1 MSILI
6 NKDTKVIVQGI
17 TGRDGSFH
25 AAKMKEYGTQVVGGT
40 SPGKGGQEVDG
51 IPVFNT
57 VKDAV
62 AATGANTS
70 IIFVPAPFAKDAM
83 LEAIDGG
90 IRLVVCITEGVPV
103 MDAVEAQRYA
113 RIKGVQ
119 VIGPNCPG
127 LISPGESM
135 VGIMPA
141 NIFKKGHTGVISR
154 SGTLTYEVVYDLVQ
168 GGLGISTAVG
178 VGGDPVVGLYFED
191 LLQLFQN
198 DPDTD
203 SIAMIGE
210 IGGDAEERAAQ
221 FIKAHVTKPVAVFI
235 SGRQAPP
242 GKQMGHAGAIISGG
256 SGSAEGK
263 IKALESVGVP
273 VANETRELPGL
284 LKERL
289 NPTRK

>member
-1 MSILI
+1 MSVLI
-6 NKDTKVIVQGI
+6 DKDTKVIVQGI

-40 SPGKGGQEVDG
+40 SPGKGGQDVDG

-90 IRLVVCITEGVPV
+90 VKLVVCITEGVPV
-103 MDAVEAQRYA
+103 IDAVEAQNYA
-113 RIKGVQ
+113 RIKGVK

-127 LISPGESM
+127 LISPEKSM

-168 GGLGISTAVG
+168 SGLGISTAVG

-191 LLQLFQN
+191 LLQMFQN

-210 IGGDAEERAAQ
+210 IGGDAEERAAH
-221 FIKAHVTKPVAVFI
+221 FIQAHVTKPVAVFI

-263 IKALESVGVP
+263 IKALEAAGVP
-273 VANETRELPGL
+273 VADETRLLPEL
-284 LKERL
+284 LKARM
-289 NPTRK
+289 K

>member
-1 MSILI
+1 MSVLI
-6 NKDTKVIVQGI
+6 DKDTKVIVQGI

-62 AATGANTS
+62 VATGANTS

-90 IRLVVCITEGVPV
+90 IKLVVCITEGVPV
-103 MDAVEAQRYA
+103 IDAVEAQNYA
-113 RIKGVQ
+113 RIKGVK

-127 LISPGESM
+127 LISPEKSM

-168 GGLGISTAVG
+168 SGLGISTAVG

-191 LLQLFQN
+191 LLQMFQD

-263 IKALESVGVP
+263 IKALEAAGVP
-273 VANETRELPGL
+273 VADETRLLPEL
-284 LKERL
+284 LKARL
-289 NPTRK
+289 K

>member
-1 MSILI
+1 MSVLI
-6 NKDTKVIVQGI
+6 DNNTKVIVQGI

-40 SPGKGGQEVDG
+40 SPGKGGQQVDG

-57 VKDAV
+57 VKEAV
-62 AATGANTS
+62 AATGADTS

-90 IRLVVCITEGVPV
+90 VKLVVCITEGVPV
-103 MDAVEAQRYA
+103 LDAVEAQNYA
-113 RIKGVQ
+113 RVKGVK

-127 LISPGESM
+127 LISPGKSM
-135 VGIMPA
+135 VGIMPTGV
-141 NIFKKGHTGVISR
+141 FKQGHTGVISR
-154 SGTLTYEVVYDLVQ
+154 SGTLTYEVVYDLVES
-168 GGLGISTAVG
+168 GLGISTAVG

-191 LLQLFQN
+191 LLQMFQD
-198 DPDTD
+198 DPETD

-210 IGGDAEERAAQ
+210 IGGDAEERAAE
-221 FIKAHVTKPVAVFI
+221 FIKAHVPKPVAVFI

-263 IKALESVGVP
+263 IKALEAAGVP
-273 VANETRELPGL
+273 VADETRLLPEL
-284 LKERL
+284 LKARL
-289 NPTRK
+289 

>member
-1 MSILI
+1 MSVLI
-6 NKDTKVIVQGI
+6 DKDTKVIVQGI

-40 SPGKGGQEVDG
+40 SPGKGGQDVDG

-57 VKDAV
+57 MKDAV

-90 IRLVVCITEGVPV
+90 IKLVVCITEGVPV
-103 MDAVEAQRYA
+103 IDAVEAQNYA
-113 RIKGVQ
+113 HIKGVK

-127 LISPGESM
+127 LISPEKSM

-168 GGLGISTAVG
+168 SGLGISTAVG

-191 LLQLFQN
+191 LLQMFQD

-221 FIKAHVTKPVAVFI
+221 FIQAHVTKPVAVFI

-263 IKALESVGVP
+263 IKALEAAGVP
-273 VANETRELPGL
+273 VADETRLLPEL
-284 LKERL
+284 LKARL
-289 NPTRK
+289 K

>member
-1 MSILI
+1 MSVLI
-6 NKDTKVIVQGI
+6 DKDTKVIVQGI

-90 IRLVVCITEGVPV
+90 IKLVVCITEGVPV
-103 MDAVEAQRYA
+103 IDAVEAQNYA
-113 RIKGVQ
+113 RIKGVK

-127 LISPGESM
+127 LISPEKSM

-168 GGLGISTAVG
+168 SGLGISTAVG

-191 LLQLFQN
+191 LLQMFQD

-221 FIKAHVTKPVAVFI
+221 FIKAHVTKPIAVFI

-263 IKALESVGVP
+263 IKALEAAGVP
-273 VANETRELPGL
+273 VADETRLLPEL
-284 LKERL
+284 LKARL
-289 NPTRK
+289 K

>member
-1 MSILI
+1 MSVLI
-6 NKDTKVIVQGI
+6 DNNTKVIVQGI

-40 SPGKGGQEVDG
+40 SPGKGGQQVDG

-57 VKDAV
+57 VKEAV
-62 AATGANTS
+62 AATGADTS

-90 IRLVVCITEGVPV
+90 VKLVVCITEGVPV
-103 MDAVEAQRYA
+103 LDAVEAQNYA
-113 RIKGVQ
+113 RVKGVK

-127 LISPGESM
+127 LISPGKSM
-135 VGIMPA
+135 VGIMPTGV
-141 NIFKKGHTGVISR
+141 FKQGHTGVISR
-154 SGTLTYEVVYDLVQ
+154 SGTLTYEVVYDLVES
-168 GGLGISTAVG
+168 GLGISTAVG

-191 LLQLFQN
+191 LLQMFQD
-198 DPDTD
+198 DPETD

-210 IGGDAEERAAQ
+210 IGGDAEERAAE

-242 GKQMGHAGAIISGG
+242 GKEMGHAGAIISGG

-263 IKALESVGVP
+263 IKALEAAGVP
-273 VANETRELPGL
+273 VADETRLLPEL
-284 LKERL
+284 LKARL
-289 NPTRK
+289 

>member
-1 MSILI
+1 MSVLI
-6 NKDTKVIVQGI
+6 DNNTKVIVQGI

-40 SPGKGGQEVDG
+40 SPGKGGQQVDG

-57 VKDAV
+57 VKEAV
-62 AATGANTS
+62 AATGADTS

-90 IRLVVCITEGVPV
+90 VKLVVCITEGVPV
-103 MDAVEAQRYA
+103 LDAVEAQNYA
-113 RIKGVQ
+113 RVKGVK

-127 LISPGESM
+127 LISPGKSM
-135 VGIMPA
+135 VGIMPTGV
-141 NIFKKGHTGVISR
+141 FKQGHTGVISR
-154 SGTLTYEVVYDLVQ
+154 SGTLTYEVVYDLVES
-168 GGLGISTAVG
+168 GLGISTAVG

-191 LLQLFQN
+191 LLQMFQD
-198 DPDTD
+198 DPETD

-210 IGGDAEERAAQ
+210 IGGDAEERAAE

-263 IKALESVGVP
+263 IKALEAAGVP
-273 VANETRELPGL
+273 VAYETRLLPEL
-284 LKERL
+284 LKARL
-289 NPTRK
+289 

>member
-1 MSILI
+1 MSVLI
-6 NKDTKVIVQGI
+6 DNNTKVIVQGI

-40 SPGKGGQEVDG
+40 SPGKGGQQVDG

-57 VKDAV
+57 VKEAV
-62 AATGANTS
+62 AATGADTS

-90 IRLVVCITEGVPV
+90 VKLVVCITEGVPV
-103 MDAVEAQRYA
+103 LDAVEAQNYA
-113 RIKGVQ
+113 RVKGVK

-127 LISPGESM
+127 LISPGKSM
-135 VGIMPA
+135 VGIMPTGV
-141 NIFKKGHTGVISR
+141 FKQGHTGVISR
-154 SGTLTYEVVYDLVQ
+154 SGTLTYEVVYDLVES
-168 GGLGISTAVG
+168 GLGISTAVG

-191 LLQLFQN
+191 LLQMFQD
-198 DPDTD
+198 DPETD

-210 IGGDAEERAAQ
+210 IGGDAEERAAE
-221 FIKAHVTKPVAVFI
+221 FIKAHVTKPVAGFI

-263 IKALESVGVP
+263 IKALEAAGVP
-273 VANETRELPGL
+273 VADETRLLPDL
-284 LKERL
+284 LKARL
-289 NPTRK
+289 

>member
-1 MSILI
+1 MSVLI
-6 NKDTKVIVQGI
+6 DNNTKVIVQGI

-25 AAKMKEYGTQVVGGT
+25 AAKMKEYGTHVVGGT
-40 SPGKGGQEVDG
+40 SPGKGGQQVDG

-57 VKDAV
+57 VKEAV
-62 AATGANTS
+62 AATGADTS

-90 IRLVVCITEGVPV
+90 VKLVVCITEGVPV
-103 MDAVEAQRYA
+103 LDAVEAQNYA
-113 RIKGVQ
+113 RVKGVK

-127 LISPGESM
+127 LISPGKSM
-135 VGIMPA
+135 VGIMPTGV
-141 NIFKKGHTGVISR
+141 FKQGHTGVISR
-154 SGTLTYEVVYDLVQ
+154 SGTLTYEVVYDLVES
-168 GGLGISTAVG
+168 GLGISTAVG

-191 LLQLFQN
+191 LLQMFQD
-198 DPDTD
+198 DPETD

-210 IGGDAEERAAQ
+210 IGGDAEERAAE

-263 IKALESVGVP
+263 IKALEAAGVP
-273 VANETRELPGL
+273 VADETRLLPEL
-284 LKERL
+284 LKARL
-289 NPTRK
+289 

>member
-1 MSILI
+1 MSVLI
-6 NKDTKVIVQGI
+6 DKDTKVIVQGI

-57 VKDAV
+57 VKEAV
-62 AATGANTS
+62 KATGANTS

-90 IRLVVCITEGVPV
+90 IKLVVCITEGVPV
-103 MDAVEAQRYA
+103 IDAVEAQNYA
-113 RIKGVQ
+113 RIKGVK

-127 LISPGESM
+127 LISPEKSM

-141 NIFKKGHTGVISR
+141 NIFKKGHTGVVSR

-191 LLQLFQN
+191 MLQMFQD

-221 FIKAHVTKPVAVFI
+221 YIKAHITKPVAVFI

-263 IKALESVGVP
+263 IKALEAVGVP
-273 VANETRELPGL
+273 VADETCQLPEL
-284 LKERL
+284 LKKQLE
-289 NPTRK
+289 KK

>member
-6 NKDTKVIVQGI
+6 NKDTKLIVQGI

-25 AAKMKEYGTQVVGGT
+25 ASKMKKYGTNVVGGT
-40 SPGKGGQEVDG
+40 SPGKAGQEVDG

-70 IIFVPAPFAKDAM
+70 IIFVPAAFAKDAM
-83 LEAIDGG
+83 LEAIYGG
-90 IRLVVCITEGVPV
+90 IKLLICITEGVPTI
-103 MDAVEAQRYA
+103 DAVEAQRYA

-127 LISPGESM
+127 LISPEESM
-135 VGIMPA
+135 VGIMPT
-141 NIFKKGHTGVISR
+141 NVFKKGHTGVISR
-154 SGTLTYEVVYDLVQ
+154 SGTLTYEVVYNLTQ
-168 GGLGISTAVG
+168 AGLGQSTAVG

-191 LLQLFQN
+191 LLKMFQD

-203 SIAMIGE
+203 SIALIGE
-210 IGGDAEERAAQ
+210 IGGDAEERAAKY
-221 FIKAHVTKPVAVFI
+221 IKEHVTKPVAVFI

-263 IKALESVGVP
+263 VAAFEAVGVP
-273 VANETRELPGL
+273 VAKETSEIPEM
-284 LKERL
+284 LKKAL
-289 NPTRK
+289 GK

>member
-1 MSILI
+1 MSVLI
-6 NKDTKVIVQGI
+6 DKDTKVIVQGI

-40 SPGKGGQEVDG
+40 SPGKGGQKVDG

-57 VKDAV
+57 VKEAV
-62 AATGANTS
+62 KATGANTS

-90 IRLVVCITEGVPV
+90 IKLVVCITEGVPV
-103 MDAVEAQRYA
+103 IDAVEAQNYA
-113 RIKGVQ
+113 RIKGVK

-127 LISPGESM
+127 LISPEKSM

-141 NIFKKGHTGVISR
+141 NIFKKGHTGVVSR

-191 LLQLFQN
+191 MLQMFQD

-210 IGGDAEERAAQ
+210 IGGDAEERAAKY
-221 FIKAHVTKPVAVFI
+221 IREHITKPVAVFI

-263 IKALESVGVP
+263 IKALEAVGVP
-273 VANETRELPGL
+273 VADETCQLPEL
-284 LKERL
+284 LKKQLE
-289 NPTRK
+289 KK

>member
-40 SPGKGGQEVDG
+40 SPGKAGQEVAG

-90 IRLVVCITEGVPV
+90 VKLVVCITEGVPT
-103 MDAVEAQRYA
+103 MDAVICQRYA
-113 RIKGVQ
+113 KIRGVQ

-127 LISPGESM
+127 LISPEQSM

-154 SGTLTYEVVYDLVQ
+154 SGTLTYEVVKNLTDA
-168 GGLGISTAVG
+168 GLGQSTAVG

-191 LLQLFQN
+191 LLQMFQD

-221 FIKAHVTKPVAVFI
+221 FIKEHVTKPVAVFI

-242 GKQMGHAGAIISGG
+242 GKKMGHAGAIISGN
-256 SGSAEGK
+256 SGTAASKVAAFE
-263 IKALESVGVP
+263 AVGVP
-273 VANETRELPGL
+273 VVKETCEIPEV
-284 LKERL
+284 LKRQM
-289 NPTRK
+289 K

>member
-1 MSILI
+1 MSVLI
-6 NKDTKVIVQGI
+6 DNNTKVIVQGI

-40 SPGKGGQEVDG
+40 SPGKGGQQVDG

-57 VKDAV
+57 VKEAV
-62 AATGANTS
+62 AATGADTS

-90 IRLVVCITEGVPV
+90 VKLVVCITEGVPV
-103 MDAVEAQRYA
+103 LDAVEAQNYA
-113 RIKGVQ
+113 RVKGVK

-127 LISPGESM
+127 LISPGKSM
-135 VGIMPA
+135 VGIMPTGV
-141 NIFKKGHTGVISR
+141 FKQGHTGVISR
-154 SGTLTYEVVYDLVQ
+154 SGTLTYEVVYDLVES
-168 GGLGISTAVG
+168 GLGISTAVG

-191 LLQLFQN
+191 LLQMFQD
-198 DPDTD
+198 DPETD

-210 IGGDAEERAAQ
+210 IGGDAVARAAE

-263 IKALESVGVP
+263 IKALEAAGVP
-273 VANETRELPGL
+273 VADETRLLPEL
-284 LKERL
+284 LKARL
-289 NPTRK
+289 

>member
-1 MSILI
+1 MSVLI
-6 NKDTKVIVQGI
+6 DKDTKVIVQGI

-90 IRLVVCITEGVPV
+90 IKLVVCITEGVPV
-103 MDAVEAQRYA
+103 IDAVEAQNYA
-113 RIKGVQ
+113 RIKGVN

-127 LISPGESM
+127 LISPEKSM

-168 GGLGISTAVG
+168 SGLGISTAVG

-191 LLQLFQN
+191 LLQMFQD

-263 IKALESVGVP
+263 IKALEAAGVP
-273 VANETRELPGL
+273 VADETRLLPEL
-284 LKERL
+284 LKARL
-289 NPTRK
+289 K

>member
-1 MSILI
+1 MSVLI
-6 NKDTKVIVQGI
+6 DNNTKVIVQGI

-25 AAKMKEYGTQVVGGT
+25 AAKIKEYGTQVVGGT
-40 SPGKGGQEVDG
+40 SPGKGGQQVDG

-57 VKDAV
+57 VKEAV
-62 AATGANTS
+62 AATGADTS

-90 IRLVVCITEGVPV
+90 VKLVVCITEGVPV
-103 MDAVEAQRYA
+103 LDAVEAQNYA
-113 RIKGVQ
+113 RVKGVK

-127 LISPGESM
+127 LISPGKSM
-135 VGIMPA
+135 VGIMPTGV
-141 NIFKKGHTGVISR
+141 FKQGHTGVISR
-154 SGTLTYEVVYDLVQ
+154 SGTLTYEVVYDLVES
-168 GGLGISTAVG
+168 GLGISTAVG

-191 LLQLFQN
+191 LLQMFQD
-198 DPDTD
+198 DPETD

-210 IGGDAEERAAQ
+210 IGGDAEERAAE

-263 IKALESVGVP
+263 IKALEAAGVP
-273 VANETRELPGL
+273 VADETRLLPDL
-284 LKERL
+284 LKARL
-289 NPTRK
+289 

>member
-1 MSILI
+1 MSVLI
-6 NKDTKVIVQGI
+6 DNNTKVIVQGI

-40 SPGKGGQEVDG
+40 SPGKGGQQVDG

-57 VKDAV
+57 VKEAV
-62 AATGANTS
+62 AATGADTS

-90 IRLVVCITEGVPV
+90 VKLVVCITEGVPV
-103 MDAVEAQRYA
+103 LDAVEAQNYA
-113 RIKGVQ
+113 RVKGVK

-127 LISPGESM
+127 LISPGKSM
-135 VGIMPA
+135 VGIMPTGV
-141 NIFKKGHTGVISR
+141 FKQGHTGVISR
-154 SGTLTYEVVYDLVQ
+154 SGTLTYEVVYDLVES
-168 GGLGISTAVG
+168 GLGISTAVG

-191 LLQLFQN
+191 LLQMFQD
-198 DPDTD
+198 DPETD

-210 IGGDAEERAAQ
+210 IGGNAEERAAE

-263 IKALESVGVP
+263 IKALEAAGVP
-273 VANETRELPGL
+273 VADETRLLPDL
-284 LKERL
+284 LKDRL
-289 NPTRK
+289 

>member
-1 MSILI
+1 MSVLI
-6 NKDTKVIVQGI
+6 DNNTKVIVQGI

-40 SPGKGGQEVDG
+40 SPGKGGQQVDG

-57 VKDAV
+57 VKEAV
-62 AATGANTS
+62 AATGADTS

-90 IRLVVCITEGVPV
+90 VKLVVCITEGVPV
-103 MDAVEAQRYA
+103 LDAVEAQNYA
-113 RIKGVQ
+113 RVKGVK

-127 LISPGESM
+127 LISPGKSM
-135 VGIMPA
+135 VGIMPTGV
-141 NIFKKGHTGVISR
+141 FKQGHTGVISR
-154 SGTLTYEVVYDLVQ
+154 SGTLTYEVVYDLVES
-168 GGLGISTAVG
+168 GLGISTAVG

-191 LLQLFQN
+191 LLQMFQD
-198 DPDTD
+198 DPETD

-210 IGGDAEERAAQ
+210 IGGDAEERAAE
-221 FIKAHVTKPVAVFI
+221 FIKAHVTKPAAVFI

-263 IKALESVGVP
+263 IKALEAAGVP
-273 VANETRELPGL
+273 VADETRLLPELL
-284 LKERL
+284 TARL
-289 NPTRK
+289 